1 MKQTKKEVPLF
12 RPEKQGL
19 EKLLGELEATIMELI
34 WSKGVHTEVTVREIH
49 EELAEEKQLA
59 YTTVMT
65 VMGNLAKKG
74 LLKTEKTG
82 VAYIYSP
89 AYSREEFLERA
100 VGKIIDELLS
110 DFAVPAL
117 THFSKVVKENDLK
130 KIRSLSEKLTKGR

>member
-1 MKQTKKEVPLF
+1 MIHKKEIPLF

-19 EKLLGELEATIMELI
+19 EKLLGELEAAIMELI
-34 WSKGVHTEVTVREIH
+34 WSKGVQAKVTVREVH

-74 LLKTEKTG
+74 FLKAEKSG
-82 VAYIYSP
+82 LAYLYSP
-89 AYSREEFLERA
+89 SSTKEEFLERA

-117 THFSKVVKENDLK
+117 VHFSKVVKGSDLK
-130 KIRSLSEKLTKGR
+130 KIQSLSEKLKKKK

>member
-1 MKQTKKEVPLF
+1 MIHKKEIPLF

-19 EKLLGELEATIMELI
+19 EKLLGELEAAIMELI
-34 WSKGVHTEVTVREIH
+34 WSKGVQANVTVREVH

-74 LLKTEKTG
+74 FLKAEKSG
-82 VAYIYSP
+82 LAYLYSP
-89 AYSREEFLERA
+89 ASTKEEFLERA

-117 THFSKVVKENDLK
+117 THFSKVVKESDLK
-130 KIRSLSEKLTKGR
+130 KIQSLSEKLKKKK